1 MGLFI
6 ASPFSPH
13 LKTALIR
20 TQEALRTRGVRRQF
34 TGGTPAAIARVT
46 RKSIFGH
53 YNQTSETKPKRT
65 LNKHGIITCVLPFG
79 HCFDPPHRM
88 TRCHYDGKLI
98 SLKGNGPGRSL

>member
-34 TGGTPAAIARVT
+34 TGGTPAATVHHRTHQDSPCTSLLFRV
-46 RKSIFGH
+46 
-53 YNQTSETKPKRT
+53 
-65 LNKHGIITCVLPFG
+65 
-79 HCFDPPHRM
+79 
-88 TRCHYDGKLI
+88 
-98 SLKGNGPGRSL
+98 